1 MEKTGTMLDKDA
13 VLKRLDVE
21 AFYRAQGVHFVGQSN
36 SQGELKAH
44 CPFGAHED
52 RNPSA
57 SFNINPPGL
66 YKCHGCGHE
75 GDVFTFCKVMHGE
88 EFSEALKR
96 LADFAGLTD
105 GASKPTLPPKR
116 KPKPSVEPELVSLEQ
131 SEAWVETFLHDEQRL
146 RELEETYGLS
156 RQTVANHHIGFDGSY
171 FTIPLPTTLNDGKL
185 AVKRHRRGQQPKA
198 RHPAN
203 VPAQLYG
210 AETLKDAPNG
220 SLVIVTGGEL
230 KRLLLVQWGFLLA
243 GSGTAGEGTF
253 LPEWAD
259 YFRGKDFEVVILY
272 DVDGKSEVGIQKVEC
287 LLYPVA
293 KTLRVVRLPL
303 SGRVDEKDI
312 NDYARLGHTADDL
325 RRLIASTEPIP
336 TPEVRFPPLGADELS
351 DILGRTIK
359 RDEANKLVTFLCSLL
374 AYTEDAQFNVINN
387 APSSTGKSYIPM
399 EVTALFP
406 SEDVL
411 AVAYC
416 SPTAFFHDA
425 GQFVKEIQGYIVD
438 LSRKILVFLDQ
449 PHTLLLQH
457 LRPMLSHD
465 KKELR
470 LKITDKSQKAG
481 LRTKNIY
488 LRGYPAVMFC
498 TSNLK
503 IDEQE
508 ATRALLLS
516 PEIHQEKIR
525 EAIRQKIERETDA
538 RAFTERLEADPRRQL
553 LKDRIAAI
561 KGVGITHINIPAA
574 HRIETRFF
582 QGRSV
587 LKPRH
592 MRDIGRVMALI
603 KGWALLNLWHRK
615 RNGSVIEANETDITD
630 GFRMWEPVAES
641 QEYNLPPYLYQLF
654 QEVIVPAYRAKG
666 DSVSR
671 QEVLQQ
677 HYKVYHRF
685 LPDYQ
690 LRQQVIPMLET
701 AGLITQEPDQNDRR
715 RMLIRPIW
723 GNSESDGG
731 GEAGISDG
739 GK

>member
-1 MEKTGTMLDKDA
+1 MITREA
-13 VLKRLDVE
+13 VLARLDVE
-21 AFYRAQGVHFVGQSN
+21 AFYRSAGVRFVGQPN
-36 SQGELKAH
+36 AKGELKAH
-44 CPFGAHED
+44 CPFGIHED

-57 SFNINPPGL
+57 SFNVRPPGL
-66 YKCHGCGHE
+66 YKCHACGHE
-75 GDVFTFCKVMHGE
+75 GDVFTFCEVMYGE
-88 EFSEALKR
+88 DFPTALKR
-96 LADFAGLTD
+96 LADFAGLID
-105 GASKPTLPPKR
+105 GVSKPTPPPNR
-116 KPKPSVEPELVSLEQ
+116 KSKQAVEPELVSLEQ
-131 SEAWVETFLHDEQRL
+131 GKTWVETLLHDDQRL
-146 RELEETYGLS
+146 RELEETYGLT

-171 FTIPLPTTLNDGKL
+171 FTIPLPTTLTDGKL
-185 AVKRHRRGQQPKA
+185 AVKRHRRSQQPKA

-220 SLVIVTGGEL
+220 SSVIVTGGEL
-230 KRLLLVQWGFLLA
+230 KRLLLVQMGFVA
-243 GSGTAGEGTF
+243 VTGTAGEGTF
-253 LPEWAD
+253 LSEWAD
-259 YFRGKDFEVVILY
+259 YFRGKDFEVAILY
-272 DVDGKSEVGIQKVEC
+272 DVDGKSEVGIQKVIDV
-287 LLYPVA
+287 LYPVA
-293 KTLRVVRLPL
+293 KSLRVVRLPL
-303 SGRVDEKDI
+303 SGKVDEKDI
-312 NDYARLGHTADDL
+312 NDYARLGRTADDL
-325 RRLIASTEPIP
+325 KRLIASTEPIP
-336 TPEVRFPPLGADELS
+336 PPEVRFPPLGVEELS

-359 RDEANKLVTFLCSLL
+359 RDEVNKLVTFLCSLL

-425 GQFVKEIQGYIVD
+425 GQFVKEIQGYVVD

-470 LKITDKSQKAG
+470 LKITDKSQQAG

-488 LRGYPAVMFC
+488 LRGFPAVIFC

-516 PEIHQEKIR
+516 PETHQEKIR
-525 EAIRQKIERETDA
+525 EAICQKIERETDA
-538 RAFTERLEADPRRQL
+538 RAFAERLDADPLRQL

-561 KGVGITHINIPAA
+561 KGTGITHINIPAA
-574 HRIETRFF
+574 HLIEARFF
-582 QGRSV
+582 QDRSV

-615 RNGSVIEANETDITD
+615 RNGSVIEANKTDIAE

-654 QEVIVPAYRAKG
+654 KEVIVPAYRAKG
-666 DSVSR
+666 DALSR
-671 QEVLQQ
+671 QEVLQE
-677 HYKVYHRF
+677 HYRVYQRF

-701 AGLITQEPDQNDRR
+701 AGLIAQEPDQNDRR
-715 RMLIRPIW
+715 RMLIRPLW
-723 GNSESDGG
+723 GNSESDAG
-731 GEAGISDG
+731 GESEPVAVDE
-739 GK
+739 K

>member
-1 MEKTGTMLDKDA
+1 MITRAEVLAKLDC
-13 VLKRLDVE
+13 E
-21 AFYRAQGVHFVGQSN
+21 AFYRSANVRFVGEPN
-36 SQGELKAH
+36 TKGELSAH
-44 CPFGAHED
+44 CPFGTHED

-66 YKCHGCGHE
+66 YKCHACGYE
-75 GDVFTFCKVMHGE
+75 GDVFTFCQVMHDE
-88 EFSEALKR
+88 DFPASLKR
-96 LADFAGLTD
+96 LADFSGLTD
-105 GASKPTLPPKR
+105 GVSKPTSPPKR
-116 KPKPSVEPELVSLEQ
+116 KPKQSVEPELVSLEQ
-131 SEAWVETFLHDEQRL
+131 SEVWVETLLQDDRQL
-146 RELEETYGLS
+146 RELEETYNLS

-185 AVKRHRRGQQPKA
+185 AVKCHRRGQQPKA

-203 VPAQLYG
+203 IPAQLYG
-210 AETLKDAPNG
+210 AETLKNAPNG
-220 SLVIVTGGEL
+220 SLVIVAGGEF
-230 KRLLLVQWGFLLA
+230 KRLLLVQMGFLA
-243 GSGTAGEGTF
+243 VSGTAGEGTF

-259 YFRGKDFEVVILY
+259 SFRGKDFEVAILY
-272 DVDGKSEVGIQKVEC
+272 DVDGKSEVGIQKVVGV
-287 LLYPVA
+287 LYPVV

-303 SGRVDEKDI
+303 SGKTDDKDI
-312 NDYARLGHTADDL
+312 NDYARAGRTIDDL
-325 RRLIASTEPIP
+325 HQLIASTEAIP
-336 TPEVRFPPLGADELS
+336 APDVRFPPLGAEELS
-351 DILGRTIK
+351 DLLGRTIK
-359 RDEANKLVTFLCSLL
+359 HDEANKLVTFLCALL

-406 SEDVL
+406 PEDVL

-425 GQFVKEIQGYIVD
+425 GQFVKELQGYVVD

-470 LKITDKSQKAG
+470 LKITDKSQRAG

-488 LRGYPAVMFC
+488 LRGFPAVMFC

-516 PEIHQEKIR
+516 PETHQEKIR

-538 RAFTERLEADPRRQL
+538 RTFAERLEADPRRQL

-561 KGVGITHINIPAA
+561 KGTGITHVNIPAS
-574 HRIETRFF
+574 HLIEVRFF
-582 QGRSV
+582 QSRSV

-603 KGWALLNLWHRK
+603 KGWALLNLWHRN
-615 RNGSVIEANETDITD
+615 RNRAVIDANETDIAE

-654 QEVIVPAYRAKG
+654 QEVIVPAYQAKG
-666 DSVSR
+666 DSLSR
-671 QEVLQQ
+671 QEVLHQ

-701 AGLITQEPDQNDRR
+701 AGLISQEPDPQDRR
-715 RMLIRPIW
+715 RLLIRPIC
-723 GNSESDGG
+723 GNSELDGG
-731 GEAGISDG
+731 GEPEPVSPDEEP
-739 GK
+739 

>member
-1 MEKTGTMLDKDA
+1 MFSKEQVLTQLDY
-13 VLKRLDVE
+13 E
-21 AFYRAQGVHFVGQSN
+21 AFYRAEGVAFVGQPN
-36 SQGELKAH
+36 AEGELKVH
-44 CPFGAHED
+44 CPFGTHED

-57 SFNINPPGL
+57 SFNVNPPGL
-66 YKCHGCGHE
+66 YKCHACGHE
-75 GDVFTFCKVMHGE
+75 GDVFTFCEVMHGDD
-88 EFSEALKR
+88 FPASLKR
-96 LADFAGLTD
+96 LATFARLTD
-105 GASKPTLPPKR
+105 GSAAPTPRQKEPKR
-116 KPKPSVEPELVSLEQ
+116 PREPELVPPAQ
-131 SEAWVETFLHDEQRL
+131 VEAWVEALLRDEVRL
-146 RELEETYGLS
+146 RELRELYGLT
-156 RQTVANHHIGFDGSY
+156 RETAAQHRIGFDGTY
-171 FTIPLPTTLNDGKL
+171 FTIPLPTTLKDGQV
-185 AVKRHRRGQQPKA
+185 AVKRHRRGCEPKA

-203 VPAQLYG
+203 VSAQLYG
-210 AETLKDAPNG
+210 AETLKDALNG
-220 SLVIVTGGEL
+220 SLVIVAGGEF
-230 KRLLLVQWGFLLA
+230 KRLLLVQMGFLA
-243 GSGTAGEGTF
+243 VSGTAGEGTF

-272 DVDGKSEVGIQKVEC
+272 DVDGKSEVGIQKVVGV
-287 LLYPVA
+287 LYPVV

-303 SGRVDEKDI
+303 SGRADEKDI
-312 NDYARLGHTADDL
+312 NDYARAGRTADDL
-325 RRLIASTEPIP
+325 RQLIASTEPIP
-336 TPEVRFPPLGADELS
+336 APEVRFPPLGAEELS

-359 RDEANKLVTFLCSLL
+359 RDEANKQVTFLCSLL

-425 GQFVKEIQGYIVD
+425 GQFVKEIQGYVVD

-470 LKITDKSQKAG
+470 LKITDKSQRAG

-488 LRGYPAVMFC
+488 LRGFPAVIFC

-516 PEIHQEKIR
+516 PETHQEKIR

-538 RAFTERLEADPRRQL
+538 RAFAERLEADPRRQL

-561 KGVGITHINIPAA
+561 KGTGITHVNIPAA
-574 HRIETRFF
+574 HLIEARFF
-582 QGRSV
+582 KGRSV

-592 MRDIGRVMALI
+592 MRDIGRIMALI

-615 RNGSVIEANETDITD
+615 RNGSVIDANETDIAE
-630 GFRMWEPVAES
+630 GFRIWEPLAES

-654 QEVIVPAYRAKG
+654 QEVILPAYRAKG

-677 HYKVYHRF
+677 HYRCYQRF
-685 LPDYQ
+685 LPEYQ

-701 AGLITQEPDQNDRR
+701 AGLITQEPDPQDRR
-715 RMLIRPIW
+715 RQLIRPIF
-723 GNSESDGG
+723 GNSESDGR
-731 GEAGISDG
+731 GEPEPVSPDEEP
-739 GK
+739 